1 MAKRTV
7 TVLCFLLIS
16 STLPCA
22 GDSMQMGPGTKTC
35 AEFGR
40 DYTED
45 RLAEIAYF
53 LWALGYMSGLNLAA
67 VGTFHQYNKLG
78 ATSQEEQK
86 AFLRRWCNEHPQ
98 EKYRDGVFALYQTL
112 PNMPLNEALPKKG
125 Q

>member
-1 MAKRTV
+1 MAM
-7 TVLCFLLIS
+7 LGLLLIS
-16 STLPCA
+16 TLACA
-22 GDSMQMGPGTKTC
+22 GDFSMMGPGTKTC
-35 AEFGR
+35 TQFGQ

-67 VGTFHQYNKLG
+67 VGTFQQYNNMG

-86 AFLRRWCNEHPQ
+86 AFLRRWCNEHPLA
-98 EKYRDGVFALYQTL
+98 KYSDGVFELYQTL
-112 PNMPLNEALPKKG
+112 PNLPRNEALPKKG

>member
-1 MAKRTV
+1 MAKRTA
-7 TVLCFLLIS
+7 TVLCLSLIS
-16 STLPCA
+16 TLACA
-22 GDSMQMGPGTKTC
+22 GDFSMIGPGTKTC

-53 LWALGYMSGLNLAA
+53 LWAVGYMSGLNLAA
-67 VGTFHQYNKLG
+67 VGTFHQYNNLG

-112 PNMPLNEALPKKG
+112 PNLPLHEASPK
-125 Q
+125 